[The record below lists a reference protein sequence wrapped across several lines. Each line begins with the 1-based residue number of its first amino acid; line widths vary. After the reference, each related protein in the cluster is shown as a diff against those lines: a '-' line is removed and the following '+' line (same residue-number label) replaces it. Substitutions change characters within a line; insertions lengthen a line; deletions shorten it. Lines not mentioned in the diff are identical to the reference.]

1 MNLNII
7 SKFQGLRSKNDKQQ
21 PDLSQLP
28 KKKKKNKI
36 DFLNLT
42 LTYQCQLKCSM
53 CGQVEAPE
61 DAPNSQAN
69 WTQLPLD
76 VVKERLEELPD
87 ELVSVYLFGGEPLI
101 YPHIFELSDFL
112 TKRKISFSYSTNG
125 LLLKKHAKRIV
136 GSPPELISVSMDGCS
151 PEIHDEIR
159 GVRGS
164 WNKAIIGIEALLEE
178 RRAAKSLFPKLKI
191 HFTITPQNY
200 TTIREFYHFY
210 MERFPDVDFIKFH
223 VPRFATTEMGV
234 KYFELMQDEFNTNC
248 LSYLG
253 NFSEDSFVKECV
265 NDVDAEALYDDI
277 KWVLTKEKS
286 AFLGPTDKEE
296 FIRYFKDPAYVPA
309 ERNCFCSR
317 SMSIQP
323 NGDIANCGDYPDL
336 NYGNIRD
343 DKLEDA
349 WNSDVARKWRSHLKG
364 KPNPGVLAKCSRL
377 YKTTYGPVDI

>member
-1 MNLNII
+1 M
-7 SKFQGLRSKNDKQQ
+7 
-21 PDLSQLP
+21 
-28 KKKKKNKI
+28 
-36 DFLNLT
+36 
-42 LTYQCQLKCSM
+42 
-53 CGQVEAPE
+53 
-61 DAPNSQAN
+61 
-69 WTQLPLD
+69 
-76 VVKERLEELPD
+76 
-87 ELVSVYLFGGEPLI
+87 
-101 YPHIFELSDFL
+101 
-112 TKRKISFSYSTNG
+112 
-125 LLLKKHAKRIV
+125 
-136 GSPPELISVSMDGCS
+136 SMDGCS

-159 GVRGS
+159 GVKGS
-164 WNKAIIGIEALLEE
+164 WKKAIIGIEALLEE
-178 RRAAKSLFPKLKI
+178 RRAANSLFPKLKI

-223 VPRFATTEMGV
+223 VRRFATTEMGV

-265 NDVDAEALYDDI
+265 NDIDVEALYDDI
-277 KWVLTKEKS
+277 KWVLTREKS

-309 ERNCFCSR
+309 KRNCFCSR

-336 NYGNIRD
+336 NYGNIRN